1 MNVIW
6 HKLWSDLWDNKL
18 RTMLAVFSIAAGTFS
33 VGVVFGQA
41 DQLLSGM
48 DAAHEAVNPSHLNMI
63 LNQPIDR
70 ETATRL
76 KTVPGV
82 KGIEQLNMAIVRYKT
97 DPEADWLPGLVV
109 MRDDYDE
116 MAFDLLQ
123 LKKGV
128 WPKRNKIG
136 IDRSASDHFNIN
148 IGDKVIFEL
157 EQTNRA
163 LEVSGRIRHPFVPP
177 PAFGGEARFFVD
189 AHGAERFGIKKGA
202 YGQLLVQVEP
212 YSQALAEQVAS
223 DIKQRLAKLHVGVA
237 AVVYQS
243 PHKHWGRMFVEGFNV
258 VLQLLAVVSLFVSGI
273 LVTNTFTALITAQI
287 NQIGMIKAIGG
298 SSWVIFKVYLAGVII
313 YGTLAFLVAVLP
325 SAYLAY
331 LLTKLFLNLFNIDY
345 ELFTVS
351 WLAIGLQAGAA
362 LLTPIVAAS
371 IPIMKGTNTT
381 VREAIASYGLGG
393 SFGQSRFDRLVD
405 AMSQR
410 FFSSFYALSINNM
423 FRKKERLILTQIVL
437 ITAGTMFL
445 AVVSLAD
452 STDLTVTNDLNRRQF
467 DLRINFDARER
478 ASRLEQ
484 IAQTLPEV
492 VDSEVWYVQAGS
504 LLKQGQRL
512 REAGAGVNVTGLPL
526 GSPMYQPLITAG
538 RWLQPGDG
546 NALVIYQDLADEQG
560 VGVGD
565 WVTLDL
571 GEFGHAEWR
580 IVGVFQ
586 TVLVDSFGSD
596 PVYAPLT
603 ALAQATKKHNRGNQI
618 VVRTSIHETE
628 TEAVIALSNQLKML
642 YEEQQREVALG
653 GSRTTAEERQF
664 ADSQFALNIN
674 SLLALA
680 VILAG
685 VGGIG
690 LTGALSIS
698 VVERTREIGVMRA
711 VGAKTSSILS
721 MLLMEGLLQGLL
733 SWAIS
738 IPLSFIIGPPFA
750 NLMGQVM
757 LGINLDFAYSYPAIL
772 IWLGIV
778 TVVSIS
784 ASVLPAR
791 SGTQIS
797 VRESLAYV

>member
-6 HKLWSDLWDNKL
+6 QKLWSDLWDNKV

-33 VGVVFGQA
+33 VGAVFGQA

-48 DAAHEAVNPSHLNMI
+48 DAAHEAVNPSHLNLI
-63 LNQPIDR
+63 LNEPIDR

-82 KGIEQLNMAIVRYKT
+82 KGIEQLNMVMVRYKT
-97 DPEADWLPGLVV
+97 RPEADWLPGFVV

-116 MAFDLLQ
+116 MDFDLLQ

-148 IGDKVIFEL
+148 LGDKVIFEL
-157 EQTNRA
+157 EQTDRA

-189 AHGAERFGIKKGA
+189 AHGAERFGIKKGT
-202 YGQLLVQVEP
+202 YGQLLVQVKP

-223 DIKQRLAKLHVGVA
+223 DMKRRLAKMHVGVA
-237 AVVYQS
+237 MVIYQD

-258 VLQLLAVVSLFVSGI
+258 VLQLLAFVSLFVSGI

-331 LLTKLFLNLFNIDY
+331 VLTKLFLNLFNIDY
-345 ELFTVS
+345 EIFTVS

-362 LLTPIVAAS
+362 LLTPVVAAS

-393 SFGQSRFDRLVD
+393 NFGQSRFDRLVD

-410 FFSSFYALSINNM
+410 VFSSFYALSINNM

-445 AVVSLAD
+445 TVVSLAD

-467 DLRINFDARER
+467 DLRINFDERER

-484 IAQTLPEV
+484 IAQSLPEV

-512 REAGAGVNVTGLPL
+512 REAGAGVDVTGLPL
-526 GSPMYQPLITAG
+526 GSPMYKPLITAG

-565 WVTLDL
+565 VVTLDL
-571 GEFGHAEWR
+571 GEFGHADWR

-596 PVYAPLT
+596 PVYAPLA
-603 ALAQATKKHNRGNQI
+603 ALAQATKKYNRGNQI
-618 VVRTSIHETE
+618 VVRTTLHETE
-628 TEAVIALSNQLKML
+628 AMIALSDRLKTV
-642 YEEQQREVALG
+642 YEEQQREVALV

-711 VGAKTSSILS
+711 VGAKTGSILS

-757 LGINLDFAYSYPAIL
+757 LDINLDFAYSYQAIL
-772 IWLGIV
+772 VWFAIV
-778 TVVSIS
+778 TAVSIS

-797 VRESLAYV
+797 VQESLAYV